1 MKWRGKTGVVERMKR
16 FENRVALVTGSGR
29 GQGREHAL
37 SFAREGAN
45 VVVNDLCDGD
55 QIVSYELSARKQL
68 ESTVEEVKKH
78 GVKCIGVCADVSNS
92 KQVQGMVKEAL
103 DTFGR
108 IDILVNNAGIA
119 GRFSNV
125 AEVPEELWDR
135 VIAVN
140 LRGTFLVTKYTLP
153 SMIAH
158 RYGRIVNISSIGG
171 LVGLPGSSFY
181 VASKH
186 GVIGFTKTLAHEVG
200 EYDITV
206 NAVCPGLV
214 NTEMLTFL
222 KGQPSER
229 SARPPLGVFPH
240 RPMIESSEI
249 SGLVL
254 WLSSD
259 EARDVTGAAFAMDQG
274 FTSG

>member
-1 MKWRGKTGVVERMKR
+1 MKSPRKILANEKMKR
-16 FENRVALVTGSGR
+16 FENRVALVTGAGR
-29 GQGREHAL
+29 GMGREHAL
-37 SFAREGAN
+37 GFAREGAN
-45 VVVNDLCDGD
+45 IVVNDICEGD
-55 QIVSYELSARKQL
+55 PSVPYELSMRKQL
-68 ESTVEEVKKH
+68 ESTVEEVKRH
-78 GVKCIGVCADVSNS
+78 EVKCIGVCADVSNS

-108 IDILVNNAGIA
+108 IDILVNNAGIT
-119 GRFSNV
+119 GNFSNV
-125 AEVPEELWDR
+125 VDVPEELWDR
-135 VIAVN
+135 VMAVN
-140 LRGTFLVTKYTLP
+140 LKGTFLVTKFTLP

-158 RYGRIVNISSIGG
+158 RYGRIVNISSVGG

-181 VASKH
+181 VAAKH
-186 GVIGFTKTLAHEVG
+186 GVIGFTRTLAHEVG

-214 NTEMLTFL
+214 NTRMLNFL
-222 KGQPSER
+222 QDQSSER
-229 SARPPLGVFPH
+229 ATHPPLGVFPH
-240 RPMIESSEI
+240 RQTIEPSEI

-259 EARDVTGAAFAMDQG
+259 EAKDVTGAAFTMDQG